1 MKKGKYASNRSAK
14 PVALL
19 LALVLVLGIAI
30 GGTIAWLTD
39 TTDAVVNTF
48 TSSDVDID
56 LTETD
61 TDKNFQMIPGC
72 TIAKDPTVTVDTDS
86 EDCYVFVQI
95 TEDLNAWEDFKVKEN
110 DVERDPVFKD
120 YLDYTIAAGWT
131 KLETGVYYREVAK
144 NATERTFSV
153 LDGNKVIVSGDV
165 TKAMMDEL
173 EVVADYPTLTVQ
185 AFAIQKANGTGADGT
200 TTNFTVEQ
208 AWDEISGT

>member
-95 TEDLNAWEDFKVKEN
+95 TEDLNAWEAFGD
-110 DVERDPVFKD
+110 DFKD
-120 YLDYTIAAGWT
+120 YLGYTIAAGWSE
-131 KLETGVYYREVAK
+131 LEPGVYYREVAK
-144 NATERTFSV
+144 NANERTFSV
-153 LDGNKVIVSGDV
+153 LDGDKVIVSGDV
-165 TKAMMDEL
+165 TKAMMDALDEK
-173 EVVADYPTLTVQ
+173 ADYPTLTVQ
-185 AFAIQKANGTGADGT
+185 AFAIQKANGTAADGT

-208 AWDEISGT
+208 AWAEISGT